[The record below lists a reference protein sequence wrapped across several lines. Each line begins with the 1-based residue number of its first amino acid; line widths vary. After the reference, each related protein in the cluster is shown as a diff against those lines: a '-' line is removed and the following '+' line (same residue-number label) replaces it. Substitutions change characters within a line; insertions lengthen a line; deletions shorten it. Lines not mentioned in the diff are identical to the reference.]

1 MTNESLTISFTTDRT
16 PAEAFAAVTDVRGWW
31 AGDIEGPTDAL
42 GAEFT
47 YRYRDIHRSTQ
58 RITELVPG
66 RRVAWHVTDAYLSFV
81 TDKGEWAGTD
91 IIFDITP
98 TAAGSEVRFTHRGL
112 EPQHEC
118 FDRCSPAWNHYIGT
132 SLRDR
137 IASGATMADN
147 ATAAD

>member
-1 MTNESLTISFTTDRT
+1 VTDESLTISFTTDRT

-31 AGDIEGPTDAL
+31 AG
-42 GAEFT
+42 
-47 YRYRDIHRSTQ
+47 
-58 RITELVPG
+58 
-66 RRVAWHVTDAYLSFV
+66 
-81 TDKGEWAGTD
+81 
-91 IIFDITP
+91 
-98 TAAGSEVRFTHRGL
+98 AAGSEVRFTHRGL
-112 EPQHEC
+112 VPRHEC